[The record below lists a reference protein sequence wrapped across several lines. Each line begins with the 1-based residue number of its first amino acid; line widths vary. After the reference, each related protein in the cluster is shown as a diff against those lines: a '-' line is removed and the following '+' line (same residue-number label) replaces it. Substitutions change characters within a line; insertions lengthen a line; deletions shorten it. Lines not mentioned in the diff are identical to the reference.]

1 MAWRI
6 GFCLLLC
13 VSIINA
19 YDVRFF
25 LHIPKTGGTTF
36 RHIFAMDCSRTW
48 TFFAESPGKVE
59 DAHFIS
65 GLVTRNNYTCFQ
77 GHMTWD
83 LVRAV
88 SETLTTKS
96 IASFVLFREPTTRL
110 ISQYYYDQVLHNTSY
125 DANAFFSAN
134 GNVIKKYLGGNASQ
148 VIEESATFVGI
159 TEFYHETLSYLL
171 AVGFINNRNEVVNY
185 NTRKVHQKTPLSDLF
200 QLADENTIED
210 RHLYQLAMKRLSVE
224 ELMSVVH
231 DQNYHQVLDE
241 LNSNLHE
248 CKNDEEE
255 IGSGKCRQK

>member
-1 MAWRI
+1 MWRI
-6 GFCLLLC
+6 GFCLLMC
-13 VSIINA
+13 VCVINA

-65 GLVTRNNYTCFQ
+65 GLVMHNNYTCFQ

-88 SETLTTKS
+88 SETLSTKS
-96 IASFVLFREPTTRL
+96 IASFILFREPTARL
-110 ISQYYYDQVLHNTSY
+110 ISQYYYDQVLHNVSY
-125 DANAFFSAN
+125 DANTFFSAN
-134 GNVIKKYLGGNASQ
+134 GNVLRRYLGENVSQ
-148 VIEESATFVGI
+148 VIEEMATFIGI

-171 AVGFINNRNEVVNY
+171 SVGFINDRHEVINY
-185 NTRKVHQKTPLSDLF
+185 NTRKVHQKAPPAELF

-210 RHLYQLAMKRLSVE
+210 RHLYQLAMKRFSTE
-224 ELMSVVH
+224 ELMSVVQEQ
-231 DQNYHQVLDE
+231 DYHQTLAE
-241 LNSNLHE
+241 LNGRLHE